1 MISAPRFKAGP
12 GWQTD
17 MIGLVL
23 IGLVAASQRWARP
36 STSARSAKETA

>member
-1 MISAPRFKAGP
+1 MISALRFKAGP

-23 IGLVAASQRWARP
+23 IGLVAVSQRWVRP
-36 STSARSAKETA
+36 STSARSAQETA